1 MHVVTVLLTGG
12 QIGFLILWRQ
22 ATVVHAYL
30 GCPIIFKSAT
40 SNSDCANSTDFA
52 KWIFGD
58 FLILLNQYHVK
69 YEFNIH

>member
-12 QIGFLILWRQ
+12 QIGFLYLWRQ
-22 ATVVHAYL
+22 ATAVHAYL

-40 SNSDCANSTDFA
+40 SNSGCANITDFA